1 MAETATPTPSQA
13 ALAEQSIKRHVL
25 AAAAVG
31 VVPLPWVGLA
41 ALAGLQLNLLRCL
54 AKVYAVEFSTQ
65 IGKSAIGALVGSD
78 LSVAVSA
85 SLAKAVP
92 GPGWAVGAA
101 SGALLGAAST
111 YALGK
116 VFVQHFESGNT
127 FLTFDPDQVKAYYAQ
142 QYEQGKEDLRKNFA
156 GLKP

>member
-1 MAETATPTPSQA
+1 MAETNPNTAK
-13 ALAEQSIKRHVL
+13 AEQTIKHHML
-25 AAAAVG
+25 AAAG
-31 VVPLPWVGLA
+31 IGLVPLPWVEMA
-41 ALAGLQLNLLRCL
+41 ALAGLQLNLLRSL
-54 AKVYAVEFSTQ
+54 AGIYGVEFSSQ

-78 LSVAVSA
+78 LSVSL
-85 SLAKAVP
+85 STGLGMLAKSLP
-92 GPGWAVGAA
+92 GIGWAVGAA

-127 FLTFDPDQVKAYYAQ
+127 FLTFDPDKVKAYYAQ
-142 QYEQGKEDLRKNFA
+142 QYEQGKEEVRKNFT

>member
-1 MAETATPTPSQA
+1 MAETNPNTAK
-13 ALAEQSIKRHVL
+13 AEQTIKHHML
-25 AAAAVG
+25 AAAG
-31 VVPLPWVGLA
+31 IGLVPLPWVEMA
-41 ALAGLQLNLLRCL
+41 ALAGLQLNLLRSL
-54 AKVYAVEFSTQ
+54 AGIYGVEFSSQ

-78 LSVAVSA
+78 LSVSL
-85 SLAKAVP
+85 STGLGMLAKSLP
-92 GPGWAVGAA
+92 GIGWAVGAA

-127 FLTFDPDQVKAYYAQ
+127 FLTFDPDKVKAYYAQ
-142 QYEQGKEDLRKNFA
+142 QFEQGKEEVRKNFT

>member
-1 MAETATPTPSQA
+1 MAETNPNTAK
-13 ALAEQSIKRHVL
+13 AEQTIKHHML
-25 AAAAVG
+25 AAAG
-31 VVPLPWVGLA
+31 IGLMPLPWVELA
-41 ALAGLQLNLLRCL
+41 ALAGLQLNLLRRL
-54 AKVYAVEFSTQ
+54 AGIYGVEFSSQ

-78 LSVAVSA
+78 LSVALSA
-85 SLAKAVP
+85 SLAKALP
-92 GPGWAVGAA
+92 GPGWAIGAV

-127 FLTFDPDQVKAYYAQ
+127 FLTFDPDKVKAYYAQ
-142 QYEQGKEDLRKNFA
+142 QYAQGKEEVRKNFT

>member
-1 MAETATPTPSQA
+1 MAETATPSKA
-13 ALAEQSIKRHVL
+13 ALAEQYIKNHLL

-31 VVPLPWVGLA
+31 VAPLPWVGLA

-54 AKVYAVEFSTQ
+54 AKIYEVEFSTQ

-78 LSVAVSA
+78 LSIGVALG
-85 SLAKAVP
+85 LAKALP
-92 GPGWAVGAA
+92 GPGLITSMA
-101 SGALLGAAST
+101 SGGLLGAAST

-127 FLTFDPDQVKAYYAQ
+127 FLTFDPEKVRAYYAR
-142 QYEQGKEDLRKNFA
+142 QYEQGKEDVRKNFA

>member
-1 MAETATPTPSQA
+1 MADTNPKA
-13 ALAEQSIKRHVL
+13 AQAEQTIKHHML
-25 AAAAVG
+25 AAAG
-31 VVPLPWVGLA
+31 IGLVPLPWVELA
-41 ALAGLQLNLLRCL
+41 ALAGLQLNLLRSL
-54 AKVYAVEFSTQ
+54 AGIYGVEFSSQ

-78 LSVAVSA
+78 LSVSL
-85 SLAKAVP
+85 STGLGMLAKSLP
-92 GPGWAVGAA
+92 GIGWAVGAA

-127 FLTFDPDQVKAYYAQ
+127 FLTFDPDKVKAYYAQ
-142 QYEQGKEDLRKNFA
+142 QYEQGKEEVRKNFT

>member
-1 MAETATPTPSQA
+1 MAETATPSKA
-13 ALAEQSIKRHVL
+13 ALAEQSINKHML

-41 ALAGLQLNLLRCL
+41 GLAGLQLNLLRCL
-54 AKVYAVEFSTQ
+54 AKVYGVEFSTQ

-78 LSVAVSA
+78 LSVGL
-85 SLAKAVP
+85 SLSFAKALP

-127 FLTFDPDQVKAYYAQ
+127 FLTFDPDKVKAYYAQ
-142 QYEQGKEDLRKNFA
+142 QYAQGKEEVRKSFA

>member
-1 MAETATPTPSQA
+1 MAETETSSKA
-13 ALAEQSIKRHVL
+13 ALAEQSIKSHML

-31 VVPLPWVGLA
+31 VLPMPLVELA
-41 ALAGLQLNLLRCL
+41 VMAGVHLKLLRSL
-54 AKVYAVEFSTQ
+54 AKIYEVEFSNQ

-78 LSVAVSA
+78 LSVTLSA
-85 SLAKAVP
+85 SLAKALP
-92 GPGWAVGAA
+92 GPGWVVGAA

-116 VFVQHFESGNT
+116 VFVQHFESGST
-127 FLTFDPDQVKAYYAQ
+127 FLTFDPAKVRGYYTQ
-142 QYEQGKEDLRKNFA
+142 EFEQGKEVARKNFA

>member
-1 MAETATPTPSQA
+1 MTDANPKTAQA
-13 ALAEQSIKRHVL
+13 GQTIKKHAL
-25 AAAAVG
+25 AAAAAG
-31 VVPLPWVGLA
+31 LLPLPWVGLA
-41 ALAGLQLNLLRCL
+41 ALAALQLNLLRSL
-54 AKVYAVEFSTQ
+54 AQVYGVEFSSQ

-78 LSVAVSA
+78 LSVGLSA
-85 SLAKAVP
+85 SLAKALP

-127 FLTFDPDQVKAYYAQ
+127 FLTFDPAKVKAYYAQ
-142 QYEQGKEDLRKNFA
+142 QYEQGKDEARKNFA

>member
-1 MAETATPTPSQA
+1 MAETTTPTQA

-54 AKVYAVEFSTQ
+54 AKVYAVEFSSQ

-78 LSVAVSA
+78 LSVALSA
-85 SLAKAVP
+85 NLAKSIP
-92 GPGWAVGAA
+92 GPGWVVGAA
-101 SGALLGAAST
+101 SATLLGAAST

-116 VFVQHFESGNT
+116 VFVQHFESGST
-127 FLTFDPDQVKAYYAQ
+127 FLTFDPAKVKAYYAQ
-142 QYEQGKEDLRKNFA
+142 LYKQGKEDVRKNFA

>member
-1 MAETATPTPSQA
+1 MAETATPSKA
-13 ALAEQSIKRHVL
+13 ALAEQSIKNHLL

-31 VVPLPWVGLA
+31 VAPLPWVGLA

-54 AKVYAVEFSTQ
+54 AKIYEVEFSTQ

-78 LSVAVSA
+78 LSVGLSL
-85 SLAKAVP
+85 SLAKALP
-92 GPGWAVGAA
+92 GPGWVAGAA

-127 FLTFDPDQVKAYYAQ
+127 FLTFDPAKVKAYYAQ
-142 QYEQGKEDLRKNFA
+142 QYEQGKEEARKNFA
-156 GLKP
+156 GLRP

>member
-1 MAETATPTPSQA
+1 MADTNPKA
-13 ALAEQSIKRHVL
+13 AQAEQTIKHHML
-25 AAAAVG
+25 AAAG
-31 VVPLPWVGLA
+31 IGLVPLPWVELA
-41 ALAGLQLNLLRCL
+41 ALAGLQLNLLRSL
-54 AKVYAVEFSTQ
+54 AGIYGVEFSSQ

-78 LSVAVSA
+78 LSVSL
-85 SLAKAVP
+85 STGLGMLAK
-92 GPGWAVGAA
+92 GLLGIGWAVGAA

-127 FLTFDPDQVKAYYAQ
+127 FLTFDPDKVKAYYAQ
-142 QYEQGKEDLRKNFA
+142 QYEQGKEEVRKNFT